1 MSFESWK
8 QFGRIREAVKKADPA
23 AVVYER
29 NEKMKALLSTGQEID
44 AEKFRT
50 HTDDMIIFWIHFLG
64 GVTNAKM
71 F

>member
-8 QFGRIREAVKKADPA
+8 QFGRIRETVKKADPA

-29 NEKMKALLSTGQEID
+29 NEKIKVLLSTGQEID
-44 AEKFRT
+44 AEKFKT
-50 HTDDMIIFWIHFLG
+50 HTDEMIIFWIHFIG
-64 GVTNAKM
+64 GITNAEI